1 MAEPV
6 VGIVGGIGP
15 ESTVRLM
22 RAVFDAT
29 PAEREQD
36 HIHLVIDSNPKT
48 PDRSLAL
55 LGEGESPAPMLCR
68 SVRRL
73 TDAGADL
80 IAVACNTAH
89 AFHGEMQAATDVPV
103 LHMIE
108 LCTGWAGE
116 RFGRGTTLGL
126 LATTGTVRTGLYQD
140 ALRRHGLAAAVPDP
154 PEQER
159 LMEAIFGPTGIKLGR
174 ITENAPTVAAL
185 GRELV
190 QGGAAAVI
198 AGCTE
203 VGLALTD
210 KTYKTIDPLRILAEE
225 IVRRAKGGP

>member
-1 MAEPV
+1 MAEPM

-108 LCTGWAGE
+108 LCAGWTGE
-116 RFGRGTTLGL
+116 RFSRGTALGL
-126 LATTGTVRTGLYQD
+126 LATTGTVQTGLYQD
-140 ALRRHGLAAAVPDP
+140 ALRRHGLATAVPDP

-174 ITENAPTVAAL
+174 IDENGPTVTAL

-190 QGGAAAVI
+190 QRGAAAVI

-210 KTYKTIDPLRILAEE
+210 TTYQTIDPLRILAEE
-225 IVRRAKGGP
+225 IVRRVKGGQ